1 MNRYYVTIPEGRIKY
16 YAPSEQEIKR
26 VFPEATSI
34 YFIQDTIHEHF
45 VNVIHDRAIQ
55 ELGKGRWIINT
66 VFGEMEYQQ
75 FYDPDEPSKPIDG
88 CKYKLTKLIG
98 NTFPILWSLSNP
110 EDFYDMYIK
119 IPPPTTTN
127 WTRCNYLEW
136 AKIKKNGHFSRTKI
150 KSDDSWFWV
159 NDNGEVYEVGNQR
172 KEAKD
177 LWKKFK
183 DNPDT
188 IKAKYWISGCWGKIV
203 YFANYEEY
211 EAWFDKQ
218 VNTKVDYVGN
228 ALPPNPDLANNVFR
242 LPWYPIHQSPFS
254 DHQTAVMWLDKM
266 KQDKG
271 LMGFARLNNSYT
283 IETLEQIIKEVRNDI
298 SNNL

>member
-16 YAPSEQEIKR
+16 YAPSEQEVKR
-26 VFPEATSI
+26 VFPEATDI
-34 YFIQDTIHEHF
+34 TPFDDTTHLYYVEKIQDQAE
-45 VNVIHDRAIQ
+45 Q
-55 ELGKGRWIINT
+55 ELGKGRWIIDT
-66 VFGEMEYQQ
+66 VFGKIEYQQ
-75 FYDPDEPSKPIDG
+75 FYDPDEPDKLLDG
-88 CKYKLTKLIG
+88 CKYKLTKPIG
-98 NTFPILWSLSNP
+98 YTFPILWSLSSP
-110 EDFYDMYIK
+110 EDFYNTYMK
-119 IPPPTTTN
+119 IAPPMTTN

-136 AKIKKNGHFSRTKI
+136 AKIKKNGHFRKTKV
-150 KSDDSWFWV
+150 KDDNGWFWV
-159 NDNGEVYEVGNQR
+159 NNKGEVYEVDNQC
-172 KEAKD
+172 KETKD

-188 IKAKYWISGCWGKIV
+188 IKVKYWISGAWGKIV

-228 ALPPNPDLANNVFR
+228 ALPPNPDLANNVFK
-242 LPWYPIHQSPFS
+242 LPWYPIHQSPFT

-271 LMGFARLNNSYT
+271 LMGFARMNNPYT
-283 IETLEQIIKEVRNDI
+283 IETLEAIVKEVRNAV
-298 SNNL
+298 

>member
-16 YAPSEQEIKR
+16 YAPSEQEVKR
-26 VFPEATSI
+26 IFPEATEI
-34 YFIQDTIHEHF
+34 TPFDDTNHLYYVKKIQDQAE
-45 VNVIHDRAIQ
+45 Q

-66 VFGEMEYQQ
+66 VFGKMEYQQ
-75 FYDPDEPSKPIDG
+75 FYDPDEPDKLLDG
-88 CKYKLTKLIG
+88 CKYKLTKPIG
-98 NTFPILWSLSNP
+98 YTFPILWSLSSP
-110 EDFYDMYIK
+110 KDFYDTYLK
-119 IPPPTTTN
+119 IAPPTTTN

-136 AKIKKNGHFSRTKI
+136 AKIKKNGHFRKTKV
-150 KSDDSWFWV
+150 KDDNGWFWI
-159 NDNGEVYEVGNQR
+159 NDKGEVYEVDNQR

-188 IKAKYWISGCWGKIV
+188 VKVKYWISGCCGKNA
-203 YFANYEEY
+203 YFANCAEY

-218 VNTKVDYVGN
+218 INTKVDYVGN
-228 ALPPNPDLANNVFR
+228 ALPPNPDLANNVFK

-254 DHQTAVMWLDKM
+254 DHQTAVIWLDKM

-271 LMGFARLNNSYT
+271 LMNFARMNNPYT
-283 IETLEQIIKEVRNDI
+283 IETLEAIVKEVRNAV
-298 SNNL
+298 